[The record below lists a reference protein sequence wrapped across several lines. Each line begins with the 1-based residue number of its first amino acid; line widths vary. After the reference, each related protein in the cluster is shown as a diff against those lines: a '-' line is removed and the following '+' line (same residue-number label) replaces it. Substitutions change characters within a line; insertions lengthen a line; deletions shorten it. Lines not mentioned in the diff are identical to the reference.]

1 MLAHIYKQTSRTKSC
16 HLFVKFNRKYKM
28 SAKTSCCLI
37 IMAKL

>member
-1 MLAHIYKQTSRTKSC
+1 
-16 HLFVKFNRKYKM
+16 M